1 MKTRNIFLSVV
12 EKPRRKVIIKRGKEA
27 TEYWSYC
34 QEVGCEVWGI
44 LSSIPSLT
52 KEPVCLWLPSRYV
65 KEGTSVYVQGAEVPL
80 DYDGVI
86 PEGFDLIELPEAK
99 YLMFQGEAFEEADF
113 EEAIEEVWKAEA
125 SYDPSILGYSWD
137 EENPKIQLEPIGKRG
152 YIELLPIR

>member
-1 MKTRNIFLSVV
+1 M
-12 EKPRRKVIIKRGKEA
+12 
-27 TEYWSYC
+27 
-34 QEVGCEVWGI
+34 
-44 LSSIPSLT
+44 
-52 KEPVCLWLPSRYV
+52 
-65 KEGTSVYVQGAEVPL
+65 PL

-113 EEAIEEVWKAEA
+113 EEAIEGVWKAEA

-137 EENPKIQLEPIGKRG
+137 EENPMIQLEPIGKRG